1 MDKGKT
7 NPSQQPDF
15 IDAWTEYVSEL
26 IEESEQIEDK
36 DKFYISFLVDKNG
49 ILDTKAYVPLN
60 SSYGLKEWASKLLA
74 AISEGT
80 ASHLIVEALAKFTLT
95 AQASEKESASEIL
108 ELWRSKNEEKTPCIK
123 PTEVLKK

>member
-7 NPSQQPDF
+7 NPSPQPDF
-15 IDAWTEYVSEL
+15 IDTWTEYVSEL

-49 ILDTKAYVPLN
+49 ILDTKAHVPPN
-60 SSYGLKEWASKLLA
+60 SSYDLKEWSSKLLT
-74 AISEGT
+74 AISDGT
-80 ASHLIVEALAKFTLT
+80 ASHLIVEALSKLTLT
-95 AQASEKESASEIL
+95 AQSSEKESASEIL